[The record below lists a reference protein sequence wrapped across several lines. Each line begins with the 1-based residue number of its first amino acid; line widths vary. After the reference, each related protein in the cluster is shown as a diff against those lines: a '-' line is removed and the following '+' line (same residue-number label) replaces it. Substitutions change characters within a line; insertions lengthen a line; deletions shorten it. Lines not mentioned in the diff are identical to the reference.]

1 MVTPLEVARF
11 PAGVS
16 AGGKSLKH
24 VRQIIALSCK
34 QCACTD
40 RLLEFTVLVASYTE
54 GRMCI
59 RELTIPRYPRLLQAA
74 ALAGAMATASLAN
87 AIDFPA
93 LHPNDAKTRTGY
105 ERFYNMDYERA
116 IPSFE
121 RAMAQNPQDPFTA
134 NNLANAYLIRE
145 LYRMGALNPADYAN
159 DNFVG
164 TPKRPGTAEAKR
176 KIKELL
182 ETATQLEEERLH
194 GNEKDVDALYA
205 RGVTRAMRSSYT
217 GLIDRSWITALRSAV
232 GSRRDHE
239 HVLEMNRDYVDA
251 KLIVGAHDFIVG
263 SLPWAVKAAASLVGF
278 SGDKKRGIEEL
289 YAVSR
294 GGSQTSVDA
303 KILLALFLRREGRI
317 DESLTLVRG
326 LTQSFPQ
333 NVILALEEG
342 DLLRVAH
349 RDKDALTVYR
359 RVWDAGHA
367 GHFPFGNYE
376 LACIDMGDVQRAA
389 KDDQEAL
396 TSYNLMD
403 EVTKPDPELKQRAD
417 LNAGEIYDLQHKREL
432 AVKKYQAVLAVDQS
446 TEFAKS
452 ARKYLKDGYR

>member
-1 MVTPLEVARF
+1 MISKTFGNMPKIVFVGRLGGRLRVQVAF
-11 PAGVS
+11 VIVLLGALTAPAAYS
-16 AGGKSLKH
+16 ADL
-24 VRQIIALSCK
+24 
-34 QCACTD
+34 
-40 RLLEFTVLVASYTE
+40 
-54 GRMCI
+54 
-59 RELTIPRYPRLLQAA
+59 
-74 ALAGAMATASLAN
+74 
-87 AIDFPA
+87 PA
-93 LHPNDAKTRTGY
+93 FRPNDAVTLEGF
-105 ERFYNMDYERA
+105 ERFYNMDYEHA
-116 IPSFE
+116 IPNFE
-121 RAMAQNPQDPFTA
+121 KAMAQHPQDPFTV

-159 DNFVG
+159 DSFVG
-164 TPKRPGTAEAKR
+164 TPKRPASAEAKR
-176 KIKELL
+176 RIKELL
-182 ETATQLEEERLH
+182 ETATQIEETRLNA
-194 GNEKDVDALYA
+194 NEKDLDALYA

-278 SGDKKRGIEEL
+278 NGDKTRGIEEL

-294 GGSQTSVDA
+294 GGSQTRVDA
-303 KILLALFLRREGRI
+303 RILLVLFLRREGRI

-342 DLLRVAH
+342 DLLRAAH
-349 RDKDALTVYR
+349 RDKEAWSAYK

-367 GHFPFGNYE
+367 GRFPFGNYE
-376 LACIDMGDVQRAA
+376 LSCVDMGDVQRAS
-389 KDDQEAL
+389 KDDAAAL
-396 TSYNLMD
+396 ESYLLMD
-403 EVTKPDPELKQRAD
+403 QVAKPDPELKQRAD
-417 LNAGEIYDLQHKREL
+417 LNAGELYDLQHKREL
-432 AVKKYQAVLAVDQS
+432 AVKKYEAVVAVDGGS
-446 TEFAKS
+446 DFAKQ